1 MAQGQTEPKRVPAV
15 DVKATGGIL
24 HALTGSMYVLV
35 RLGVAKFCSQIR
47 ARRVN
52 SSSK

>member
-1 MAQGQTEPKRVPAV
+1 MAQGQTAPKREPPLL
-15 DVKATGGIL
+15 KTTGGIL

-35 RLGVAKFCSQIR
+35 RLGLAKFCSQIR
-47 ARRVN
+47 ARRVD